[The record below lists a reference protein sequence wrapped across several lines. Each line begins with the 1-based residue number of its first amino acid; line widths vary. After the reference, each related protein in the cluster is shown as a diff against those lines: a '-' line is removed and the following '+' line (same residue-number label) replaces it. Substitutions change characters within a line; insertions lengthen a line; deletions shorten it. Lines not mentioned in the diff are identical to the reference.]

1 MKTYSHLIS
10 YSFIFY
16 YKGRILV
23 KIIKSN
29 FKHALRNAI
38 KIILIILQGDSEA
51 FILGPYWQV
60 ILAQKEYSTQ
70 RFWTR
75 VSPAYFWN
83 EERQLYTKKKKKK
96 TGKATDVNLYIP
108 KKIDFQLK
116 NRAHKQSE
124 RSNSANG
131 NFKAQSKF
139 FPDSN
144 SPSTKLLSSQLRG
157 LRALK
162 LLTLWLS
169 YSEKFPL
176 ESVQK

>member
-75 VSPAYFWN
+75 VSPAY
-83 EERQLYTKKKKKK
+83 
-96 TGKATDVNLYIP
+96 VNLYIP